1 MIVLLFAILVAVL
14 LGWTL
19 LRLLRANGSPPEPAV
34 PPSESAHP
42 SFIAEAVFSPRDW
55 LFIQKE
61 SSASLN
67 ALFVHERRIIAVAW
81 LRDCLAAV
89 RAVRA
94 NHLRQSRH
102 SQDLNL
108 LAEAKLLLRFF
119 YLSTLCRCLLLV
131 VQFVHPAAPHAI
143 ALYIQNLASA
153 VLPGQ
158 PPELVLSS
166 VAVREVSRERLG

>member
-1 MIVLLFAILVAVL
+1 MTVLLVAILIAVL

-19 LRLLRANGSPPEPAV
+19 LRLLRANDSSAERASPPT
-34 PPSESAHP
+34 ESAHP
-42 SFIAEAVFSPRDW
+42 AFIAETVFSPRDW

-61 SSASLN
+61 GSASLN

-81 LRDCLAAV
+81 LRDCLDAV
-89 RAVRA
+89 RSVRA

-108 LAEAKLLLRFF
+108 PAEAKLLLRFF
-119 YLSTLCRCLLLV
+119 YLSALCRCLLLV

-143 ALYIQNLASA
+143 ALYIQNLAST

-166 VAVREVSRERLG
+166 VAVHEVSRERLR